1 MQERYSGRRKL
12 FFPAKEKT
20 VPVEQSLQERCCMKD
35 SKLSP
40 EVRFS
45 ILMLIVA
52 ILLILSIMN
61 KWI

>member
-1 MQERYSGRRKL
+1 MR
-12 FFPAKEKT
+12 
-20 VPVEQSLQERCCMKD
+20 D

-40 EVRFS
+40 EMRFS
-45 ILMLIVA
+45 ILLLIIA